1 MSVAGQLTPAQIKDG
16 RRHLV
21 TPEGIDLQ
29 IELADVGAR
38 IGAFVIDLMIIA
50 FAVFV
55 ASYALG
61 SMNLYNPELASVIS
75 SLVWF
80 LLRSFYFT
88 LFELGR
94 RAATPGKMLMKIRVA
109 SRGKAR
115 LSAAS
120 VFARNAL
127 REIGFFLP
135 IGFFFMFLFGLGQGG
150 VDGWMGFIALI
161 WAGIFL
167 FFPLFNKDRLRVGDL
182 VAGTWVVR
190 SPRPILAADLVVTD
204 KPEHEAIFAKF
215 TFTPAQIDA
224 YGIKELHVLEDVIRA
239 QDRDVLADV
248 ANRIRT
254 KIGWVWEVG
263 ESDTAFLRAYYAALR
278 GRLESKMLMGVRRED
293 KFDKR

>member
-1 MSVAGQLTPAQIKDG
+1 MSQAGQLSPDQIKIG

-21 TPEGIDLQ
+21 TPEGVDLQ

-38 IGAFVIDLMIIA
+38 IGAFTIDLVIMA
-50 FAVFV
+50 LVLFG
-55 ASYALG
+55 SLLALG
-61 SMNLYNPELASVIS
+61 SMSLYSEELAQTI
-75 SLVWF
+75 LTLIFF

-94 RAATPGKMLMKIRVA
+94 RAATPGKMMLKIRVA
-109 SRGKAR
+109 PRGKAR

-135 IGFFFMFLFGLGQGG
+135 VIFLLGIGAGG
-150 VDGWMGFIALI
+150 VDGWISLLASI

-167 FFPLFNKDRLRVGDL
+167 LFPLFNKDRLRVGDL

-190 SPRPILAADLVVTD
+190 APRPMLAADLVTTD
-204 KPEHEAIFAKF
+204 KPENEAIFAKF
-215 TFTPAQIDA
+215 AFTPAQIDA
-224 YGIKELHVLEDVIRA
+224 YGIKELHVLEDVLRA
-239 QDRDVLADV
+239 KDTDVLKDV
-248 ANRIRT
+248 ASRIRT
-254 KIGWVWEVG
+254 KIDWVWEDG
-263 ESDTAFLRAYYAALR
+263 ENDVSFLRAYYAALR
-278 GRLESKMLMGVRRED
+278 GRLESKVLMGVRRKD

>member
-1 MSVAGQLTPAQIKDG
+1 MNASGGLTAAQIKVG

-21 TPEGIDLQ
+21 TPEGVDLQ

-38 IGAFVIDLMIIA
+38 IGAFAIDLVVIILVLFAAA
-50 FAVFV
+50 FG
-55 ASYALG
+55 LG
-61 SMNLYNPELASVIS
+61 SMSLYSSELAFTIMVLIA
-75 SLVWF
+75 F

-94 RAATPGKMLMKIRVA
+94 RAATPGKMALKIRVA
-109 SRGKAR
+109 ARGKAR

-135 IGFFFMFLFGLGQGG
+135 IGFLLGIGMGG
-150 VDGWMGFIALI
+150 VDGWMSLLASI

-167 FFPLFNKDRLRVGDL
+167 LFPLFNKDRLRVGDL

-190 SPRPILAADLVVTD
+190 APRPMLAADLVTTD
-204 KPEHEAIFAKF
+204 EPQNEALFAKF
-215 TFTPAQIDA
+215 NFTPAQIDT
-224 YGIKELHVLEDVIRA
+224 YGIKELHVLEDVLRA
-239 QDRDVLADV
+239 RDADVLKDV
-248 ANRIRT
+248 ASRIRT
-254 KIGWVWEVG
+254 KIGWVWEEG
-263 ESDTAFLRAYYAALR
+263 ESDAAFLRAYYAALR
-278 GRLESKMLMGVRRED
+278 GRLESKMLMGVRRKD

>member
-1 MSVAGQLTPAQIKDG
+1 MSGGLTPDQIKQG

-21 TPEGIDLQ
+21 TPEGVDLQ

-38 IGAFVIDLMIIA
+38 IGAFAIDLIVITLTLFAAA
-50 FAVFV
+50 FAL
-55 ASYALG
+55 S
-61 SMNLYNPELASVIS
+61 SMSIYSDELAFIIFVLIA
-75 SLVWF
+75 F

-94 RAATPGKMLMKIRVA
+94 RAATPGKMALKIRVA
-109 SRGKAR
+109 ARGKAR

-135 IGFFFMFLFGLGQGG
+135 LGFLFGIGMGG
-150 VDGWMGFIALI
+150 VDGWMSLLASI

-167 FFPLFNKDRLRVGDL
+167 LFPLFNKDRLRVGDL

-190 SPRPILAADLVVTD
+190 APRPMLAADLVTTD
-204 KPEHEAIFAKF
+204 RPENEALFAKF
-215 TFTPAQIDA
+215 AFTPAQIDT
-224 YGIKELHVLEDVIRA
+224 YGIKELHVLEDVLRA
-239 QDRDVLADV
+239 RDSEVLRDVAS
-248 ANRIRT
+248 RIRT
-254 KIGWVWEVG
+254 KIGWVWEDG
-263 ESDTAFLRAYYAALR
+263 ESDVAFLRAYYAALR
-278 GRLESKMLMGVRRED
+278 GRLESKMLMGVRRKD

>member
-1 MSVAGQLTPAQIKDG
+1 MSTTGSLTPMQIKMG

-21 TPEGIDLQ
+21 TPEGVDLQ

-38 IGAFVIDLMIIA
+38 IGAFTIDLVIITLILIAAAYGLSSMSLYNEELAVTIFVLIA
-50 FAVFV
+50 F
-55 ASYALG
+55 L
-61 SMNLYNPELASVIS
+61 M
-75 SLVWF
+75 
-80 LLRSFYFT
+80 RSFYFT

-94 RAATPGKMLMKIRVA
+94 RSATPGKMALKIRVA
-109 SRGKAR
+109 ARGKAR

-135 IGFFFMFLFGLGQGG
+135 LGFLFGIGMGG
-150 VDGWMGFIALI
+150 VDGWISLLASI

-190 SPRPILAADLVVTD
+190 APRPMLAADLVTTD
-204 KPEHEAIFAKF
+204 KPEHEAVFARF
-215 TFTPAQIDA
+215 VFTPAQIDA
-224 YGIKELHVLEDVIRA
+224 YGIKELHVLEDVLRA
-239 QDRDVLADV
+239 SDREVLEDV

-254 KIGWVWEVG
+254 KIGWVWESG
-263 ESDTAFLRAYYAALR
+263 ENETAFLRAYYAALR
-278 GRLESKMLMGVRRED
+278 GRLESKMLMGVRRKD

>member
-1 MSVAGQLTPAQIKDG
+1 MSATVGQLTPKQIKQG

-29 IELADVGAR
+29 IQLADVGAR
-38 IGAFVIDLMIIA
+38 IGAFAIDLVIIVLTLIA
-50 FAVFV
+50 A
-55 ASYALG
+55 AYALG
-61 SMNLYNPELASVIS
+61 SMSLYNDDLAFII
-75 SLVWF
+75 LVMIAF

-94 RAATPGKMLMKIRVA
+94 RAATPGKMILKIRVA
-109 SRGKAR
+109 ARGKAR

-135 IGFFFMFLFGLGQGG
+135 LGFLFGIGSGG
-150 VDGWMGFIALI
+150 VDGWMSLLASI

-190 SPRPILAADLVVTD
+190 SPRPMLAADLVTTD
-204 KPEHEAIFAKF
+204 KPENEALFAKF

-224 YGIKELHVLEDVIRA
+224 YGIKELHVLEDVLRA
-239 QDRDVLADV
+239 KDRDVLEDV
-248 ANRIRT
+248 ANRIRK
-254 KIGWVWEVG
+254 KIGWVWEHG
-263 ESDTAFLRAYYAALR
+263 ESDIVFLKAYYAALR

-293 KFDKR
+293 KFDRR

>member
-1 MSVAGQLTPAQIKDG
+1 MSQAGQLSPDQIKIG

-21 TPEGIDLQ
+21 TPEGVDLQ

-38 IGAFVIDLMIIA
+38 IGAFTIDLVIMA
-50 FAVFV
+50 LVLFG
-55 ASYALG
+55 SLLALG
-61 SMNLYNPELASVIS
+61 SMSLYSEELAQTI
-75 SLVWF
+75 LTLIFF

-94 RAATPGKMLMKIRVA
+94 RAATPGKMMLKIRVA
-109 SRGKAR
+109 ARGKAR

-135 IGFFFMFLFGLGQGG
+135 IGFMFGIGSGG
-150 VDGWMGFIALI
+150 VDGWISLLASI

-167 FFPLFNKDRLRVGDL
+167 LFPLFNKDRLRVGDL

-190 SPRPILAADLVVTD
+190 APRPMLAADLVTTD
-204 KPEHEAIFAKF
+204 KPENEAIFAKF
-215 TFTPAQIDA
+215 AFTPAQIDA
-224 YGIKELHVLEDVIRA
+224 YGIKELHVLEDVLRA
-239 QDRDVLADV
+239 KDTDVLKDV
-248 ANRIRT
+248 ASRIRT
-254 KIGWVWEVG
+254 KIDWVWEDG
-263 ESDTAFLRAYYAALR
+263 ENDVSFLRAYYAALR
-278 GRLESKMLMGVRRED
+278 GRLESKVLMGVRRKD

>member
-1 MSVAGQLTPAQIKDG
+1 MSTASRLTPAQIKQG

-21 TPEGIDLQ
+21 TPEGVDLQ
-29 IELADVGAR
+29 VELADVGAR
-38 IGAFVIDLMIIA
+38 IGAFAIDLIVITLLLIA
-50 FAVFV
+50 AAIAL
-55 ASYALG
+55 ASM
-61 SMNLYNPELASVIS
+61 SLYSEELAVVIFV
-75 SLVWF
+75 LIAF

-94 RAATPGKMLMKIRVA
+94 RAATPGKMALKIRVA
-109 SRGKAR
+109 ARGKAR

-135 IGFFFMFLFGLGQGG
+135 IGFIFGIRAGG
-150 VDGWMGFIALI
+150 VDGWMSLLATI

-167 FFPLFNKDRLRVGDL
+167 LFPLFNKDRLRVGDL

-190 SPRPILAADLVVTD
+190 APRPILGADLVTTD
-204 KPEHEAIFAKF
+204 KPENEAIFAKF
-215 TFTPAQIDA
+215 AFTPEQIDT
-224 YGIKELHVLEDVIRA
+224 YGIKELHVLEDVLRA
-239 QDRDVLADV
+239 QDSEVLQDV

-254 KIGWVWEVG
+254 KIGWVWEAG
-263 ESDTAFLRAYYAALR
+263 ESDVAFLRAYYAALR
-278 GRLESKMLMGVRRED
+278 GRLESKMLMGVRRKD

>member
-1 MSVAGQLTPAQIKDG
+1 MSNAGGLTPIQIKQG

-21 TPEGIDLQ
+21 TPEGVDLQ

-38 IGAFVIDLMIIA
+38 IGAFAIDLTVITLVLIA
-50 FAVFV
+50 AAF
-55 ASYALG
+55 ALG
-61 SMNLYNPELASVIS
+61 SMSIYSEDLAVIIFV
-75 SLVWF
+75 LIAF

-94 RAATPGKMLMKIRVA
+94 RAATPGKMALKIRVA
-109 SRGKAR
+109 ARGKAR

-135 IGFFFMFLFGLGQGG
+135 IGFLFGIGSGG
-150 VDGWMGFIALI
+150 VDGWMSLLASI

-167 FFPLFNKDRLRVGDL
+167 LFPLFNKDRLRVGDL

-190 SPRPILAADLVVTD
+190 APRPMLAADLVTTD
-204 KPEHEAIFAKF
+204 RLENEALFAKF
-215 TFTPAQIDA
+215 VFTPAQIDT
-224 YGIKELHVLEDVIRA
+224 YGIKELHVLEDVLRA
-239 QDRDVLADV
+239 RDTEVLKDV
-248 ANRIRT
+248 ASRIRT
-254 KIGWVWEVG
+254 KIGWVWEDG

-278 GRLESKMLMGVRRED
+278 GRLESKMLMGVRRKD

>member
-1 MSVAGQLTPAQIKDG
+1 MSQSGQLSPAQIKMG

-21 TPEGIDLQ
+21 TPEGVDLQ

-38 IGAFVIDLMIIA
+38 IGAFAIDLVIITL
-50 FAVFV
+50 VLI
-55 ASYALG
+55 ASLFALG
-61 SMNLYNPELASVIS
+61 SMSIYSEELAFTIFVLIA
-75 SLVWF
+75 F

-94 RAATPGKMLMKIRVA
+94 RAATPGKMLLKIRVA
-109 SRGKAR
+109 ARGKAR

-135 IGFFFMFLFGLGQGG
+135 IGFMFGIGSGG
-150 VDGWMGFIALI
+150 VDGWMSLLASI

-190 SPRPILAADLVVTD
+190 APRPMLAADLVTTD
-204 KPEHEAIFAKF
+204 KPENEAIFAKF
-215 TFTPAQIDA
+215 AFTPAQIDA
-224 YGIKELHVLEDVIRA
+224 YGIKELHVLEDVLRA
-239 QDRDVLADV
+239 KDTDVLKDV
-248 ANRIRT
+248 ASRIRT
-254 KIGWVWEVG
+254 KIDWVWEDG
-263 ESDTAFLRAYYAALR
+263 ENDVSFLRAYYAALR
-278 GRLESKMLMGVRRED
+278 GRLESKVLMGVRRKD

>member
-1 MSVAGQLTPAQIKDG
+1 MSTAGQLSPEQIKLG

-21 TPEGIDLQ
+21 TPEGVDLQ

-38 IGAFVIDLMIIA
+38 IGAFMIDLITIVLVLIA
-50 FAVFV
+50 V
-55 ASYALG
+55 AFGLG
-61 SMNLYNPELASVIS
+61 SMSLYSPEMADIILT
-75 SLVWF
+75 LVAF

-94 RAATPGKMLMKIRVA
+94 RAATPGKMILKIRVA
-109 SRGKAR
+109 ARGKAR

-135 IGFFFMFLFGLGQGG
+135 IGFLFGIGLGG
-150 VDGWMGFIALI
+150 VDGWMYLLASV

-167 FFPLFNKDRLRVGDL
+167 LFPLFNKDRLRVGDL

-190 SPRPILAADLVVTD
+190 APRPMLAADLVTTD
-204 KPEHEAIFAKF
+204 RPENEALFARF
-215 TFTPAQIDA
+215 AFTPAQIDT
-224 YGIKELHVLEDVIRA
+224 YGIKELHVLEDVLRA
-239 QDRDVLADV
+239 RDPEVMGDV
-248 ANRIRT
+248 ASRIRT
-254 KIGWVWEVG
+254 KIGWVWEFG
-263 ESDTAFLRAYYAALR
+263 ESDSAFLRAYYAALR
-278 GRLESKMLMGVRRED
+278 GRLESKMLMGVRRKD

>member
-1 MSVAGQLTPAQIKDG
+1 MSSAVGHLTLDQIKQG

-38 IGAFVIDLMIIA
+38 IGAFAIDLVIITLTLIA
-50 FAVFV
+50 AG
-55 ASYALG
+55 YALAQM
-61 SMNLYNPELASVIS
+61 SMYSDDLAITIFI
-75 SLVWF
+75 LIAF

-94 RAATPGKMLMKIRVA
+94 RAATPGKMALKIRVA
-109 SRGKAR
+109 ARGKAR

-135 IGFFFMFLFGLGQGG
+135 IGFMFGVGAGG
-150 VDGWMGFIALI
+150 VDGWMSLLASI

-167 FFPLFNKDRLRVGDL
+167 LFPLFNKDRLRVGDL

-190 SPRPILAADLVVTD
+190 APRPMLAADLVTTD
-204 KPEHEAIFAKF
+204 KPENEAIFAKF
-215 TFTPAQIDA
+215 VFSPAQIDT
-224 YGIKELHVLEDVIRA
+224 YGIKELHVLEDVLRA
-239 QDRDVLADV
+239 RDPEVLADV
-248 ANRIRT
+248 ATRIRT
-254 KIGWVWEVG
+254 KIGWVWEDG
-263 ESDTAFLRAYYAALR
+263 ENDVVFLRAYYAALR
-278 GRLESKMLMGVRRED
+278 GRLESKMLMGVRRKD

>member
-1 MSVAGQLTPAQIKDG
+1 MSATGSLTPRQIKQG

-29 IELADVGAR
+29 IELADTGAR
-38 IGAFVIDLMIIA
+38 IGAFAIDLVVMTLTLVAAA
-50 FAVFV
+50 F
-55 ASYALG
+55 ALG
-61 SMNLYNPELASVIS
+61 SMSIYSDELAYIIFV
-75 SLVWF
+75 LLAF

-88 LFELGR
+88 LFEMGR
-94 RAATPGKMLMKIRVA
+94 RAATPGKMMLKIRVA
-109 SRGKAR
+109 ARGKAR

-135 IGFFFMFLFGLGQGG
+135 ISFLFGIGMGG
-150 VDGWMGFIALI
+150 VDGWLYFLASV

-190 SPRPILAADLVVTD
+190 APRPMLAADLVTTD
-204 KPEHEAIFAKF
+204 KPEYEAIFAKF
-215 TFTPAQIDA
+215 TFTPAQTDA
-224 YGIKELHVLEDVIRA
+224 YGIKELHVLEDVLRA
-239 QDRDVLADV
+239 SDREVLEDV

-254 KIGWVWEVG
+254 KIGWVWESG
-263 ESDTAFLRAYYAALR
+263 ESDSAFLRAYYAALR
-278 GRLESKMLMGVRRED
+278 GRLESKMLMGVRRKD

>member
-1 MSVAGQLTPAQIKDG
+1 MSMAGSLTREQIKQG

-29 IELADVGAR
+29 VELADVGAR
-38 IGAFVIDLMIIA
+38 IGAFTIDLIIIIVVLIATA
-50 FAVFV
+50 FALNTM
-55 ASYALG
+55 S
-61 SMNLYNPELASVIS
+61 LYNPDMADIIITLIA
-75 SLVWF
+75 F
-80 LLRSFYFT
+80 MLRSFYFT
-88 LFELGR
+88 LFELSR
-94 RAATPGKMLMKIRVA
+94 RAATPGKMILKIRVA
-109 SRGKAR
+109 ARGKAR

-135 IGFFFMFLFGLGQGG
+135 IGFLFGIGMGG
-150 VDGWMGFIALI
+150 VDGWIYLLASI

-190 SPRPILAADLVVTD
+190 APRPMLAVDLIMTD
-204 KPEHEAIFAKF
+204 RPETEALFAKF
-215 TFTPAQIDA
+215 AFTSAQIDT
-224 YGIKELHVLEDVIRA
+224 YGIKELHVLEDVLRA
-239 QDRDVLADV
+239 GDRDVLSDV

-254 KIGWVWEVG
+254 KIGWVWEEG
-263 ESDTAFLRAYYAALR
+263 ESDSAFLRAYYAALR
-278 GRLESKMLMGVRRED
+278 GRLESKMLMGVRRKD

>member
-1 MSVAGQLTPAQIKDG
+1 MSMSGGLTPDQIKQG

-21 TPEGIDLQ
+21 TPEGVDLQ

-38 IGAFVIDLMIIA
+38 IGAFAIDLIIITLTLIA
-50 FAVFV
+50 ANFG
-55 ASYALG
+55 LR
-61 SMNLYNPELASVIS
+61 SMSIYSDELAFIIFVLIA
-75 SLVWF
+75 F

-94 RAATPGKMLMKIRVA
+94 RAATPGKMALKIRVA
-109 SRGKAR
+109 ARGKAR

-135 IGFFFMFLFGLGQGG
+135 FGFLFGIGMGG
-150 VDGWMGFIALI
+150 VDGWMSLLASI

-167 FFPLFNKDRLRVGDL
+167 LFPLFNKDRLRVGDL

-190 SPRPILAADLVVTD
+190 APRPMLAADLVTTD
-204 KPEHEAIFAKF
+204 RPENEALFAKF
-215 TFTPAQIDA
+215 AFTPAQIDT
-224 YGIKELHVLEDVIRA
+224 YGIKELHVLEDVLRA
-239 QDRDVLADV
+239 RDAEVLKDV
-248 ANRIRT
+248 ASRIRT
-254 KIGWVWEVG
+254 KIGWVWEDG
-263 ESDTAFLRAYYAALR
+263 ESDVAFLRAYYAALR
-278 GRLESKMLMGVRRED
+278 GRLESKMLMGVRRKD